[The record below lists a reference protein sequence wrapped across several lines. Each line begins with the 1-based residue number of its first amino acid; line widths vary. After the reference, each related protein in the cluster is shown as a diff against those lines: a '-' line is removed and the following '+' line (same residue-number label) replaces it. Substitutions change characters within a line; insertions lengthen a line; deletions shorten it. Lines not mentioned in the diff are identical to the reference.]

1 MNGKSQ
7 TMPAKSQ
14 AQRRLMAAAKHGADF
29 PMARK
34 VRASMSDKQ
43 LGEFSHAKAKAP
55 EHAPNRYHPSRR
67 SK

>member
-1 MNGKSQ
+1 
-7 TMPAKSQ
+7 
-14 AQRRLMAAAKHGADF
+14 MARVSAGVERVTVNVMDHSDF

-34 VRASMSDKQ
+34 VRASMTDKQ